1 MVSVIAT
8 GGQQYV
14 VTVGKK
20 LQIDKIKTSPGG
32 VVEFEDVLN
41 KGQIVKAKVIGDSKS
56 KKKNILK
63 FKNKSR
69 YLRQKSHRQVYT
81 VIEVTEITAKKSTAK
96 SPKKKVENGKQA
108 KSS

>member
-20 LQIDKIKTSPGG
+20 LQIDKLREKPGA
-32 VVEFEDVLN
+32 VVEFEDILN
-41 KGQIVKAKVIGDSKS
+41 PGQVVKAKVIGDSKS
-56 KKKNILK
+56 KKVNILK

-69 YLRQKSHRQVYT
+69 YLRQAGHRQGYS
-81 VIEVTEITAKKSTAK
+81 VIEITEITKKSAK
-96 SPKKKVENGKQA
+96 PKKSNES
-108 KSS
+108 KSK